1 MTKAKMLTARMRCV
15 SDSRPDQR
23 SARSRSS
30 FLGKTVAHA
39 VKRLDR
45 AEIFV
50 DGPEFAPKALD
61 VAVDGTIV
69 DIDVVLIGYV
79 HQLVARFD
87 DAGALRERFEDHELR
102 DGQRH
107 VLAPPVD
114 TGPSPIHGEPTPT
127 GKAAGREKGGK

>member
-87 DAGALRERFEDHELR
+87 DAGADRKSTRLNSSH
-102 DGQRH
+102 
-107 VLAPPVD
+107 
-114 TGPSPIHGEPTPT
+114 
-127 GKAAGREKGGK
+127 

>member
-23 SARSRSS
+23 SARARSS

-45 AEIFV
+45 DEIFV
-50 DGPEFAPKALD
+50 DGPEFATKALD

-69 DIDVVLIGYV
+69 DIDVVRIAYV
-79 HQLVARFD
+79 SPLVAPFD
-87 DAGALRERFEDHELR
+87 ADAASPARLEATEFRNDMA
-102 DGQRH
+102 QR
-107 VLAPPVD
+107 LAAQR
-114 TGPSPIHGEPTPT
+114 TN
-127 GKAAGREKGGK
+127 